1 MLLPKISPL
10 RPVSPASNNSE
21 KVMRTTVIAAVL
33 LLATAIPS
41 AAQQISRD
49 QARSLLQ
56 TTLKLRGDKV
66 APKQIQE
73 TTTNIPGYYSFGAYD
88 TRQPS
93 VQNVIGWF
101 AVNKRTGQVWDTTS
115 CELYQFPKL
124 ERQRHHLV
132 RHTSKKKQTP
142 PCSEGQ
148 KTHIV
153 RKRPVRP
160 EVPEVAQ

>member
-1 MLLPKISPL
+1 
-10 RPVSPASNNSE
+10 
-21 KVMRTTVIAAVL
+21 MRTIAITAAL
-33 LLATAIPS
+33 LLAALPS
-41 AAQQISRD
+41 TAQQISRD

-73 TTTNIPGYYSFGAYD
+73 TTTDIPGYYSFGAYD
-88 TRQPS
+88 NRQPS

-101 AVNKRTGQVWDTTS
+101 AVNKRTGQVWETTS

-124 ERQRHHLV
+124 ESQRRRLV
-132 RHTSKKKQTP
+132 RHASKKKQAP

-153 RKRPVRP
+153 RKRPVRS
-160 EVPEVAQ
+160 ELPEVAQ